1 MGERSNLGI
10 TLGTSKVENKELS
23 VLDMLLYPIRY
34 IQNAD
39 PRKVVATI
47 LFGYLVLGF
56 TVLGFNRTPLQAIM
70 TTIAAMTMELFL
82 GRFFNKKWFFPFSA
96 MITSFALSILLNY
109 SHNMYVILIPV
120 FFAIG
125 SKYIF
130 TFNNKHIFNPAQ
142 AAVSFSLIFA
152 TTLITSAPAYQWNGI
167 EHIGVFIAGFGIFF
181 LAPRVKRLPLVVSFL
196 VFFTLQTI
204 FRAWLMQHHLPFKT
218 LFLGTVTSPA
228 FFLFTFFMI
237 TDPMTSPSKTKDQ
250 IIIGFLLALFDLAF
264 HLKQSYYTF
273 FFAGLTVQ
281 SGRLIYLHLKAI
293 KEEKDLV
300 NYIKNKFFKSG
311 YYQRPLVL
319 GIIAIFSLSLYSN
332 VISPRLTINNLA
344 LKFEEISPSHSG
356 VNSINGK
363 VLERVDPRVAHLA
376 KWIMSV
382 GDGVAV
388 GDYNGD
394 GLQDL
399 FFTNILKTD
408 ADRNA
413 LYLNQGNFNFKRISL
428 PMIAEKT
435 KNIEKYGVPS
445 NAMFVDFD
453 GDQDLDL
460 FVTYAFGSPI
470 MLKNQ
475 LKETGSAT
483 FKEVTKEVGLDL
495 YTNSIS
501 ANFLDINKDG
511 RLDLIIG
518 NVWPKNLLDYPADR
532 PQKLNLFNLPKAEY
546 EGDRRMF
553 NFMHASWH
561 MADNGGVN
569 DVFLQKEDGSFEK
582 KDSAKMGLGD
592 HFWTLAIA
600 TADLNKDGY
609 TDLYVANDFGPDNLY
624 YNMAGK
630 GFKKIEGK
638 IFGDIGKD
646 TYKGMNASIADVDGN
661 GWQDIYISNV
671 HHELQAEG
679 SLLWM
684 FRETDKPHQ
693 PSIVDEATTKSALNE
708 DRFGWGASIVDF
720 NNDGL
725 LDIAQANG
733 MVDDRID
740 HAYKECPDFWY
751 INEKIARS
759 APSIH
764 RYVDSWG
771 DIRGKCIYGKEM
783 NRLYLNNGQ
792 SVNTFVDVAPNIG
805 MEEKTNSRG
814 MAAVDLNND
823 GKLDLIV
830 THQFQPSTIYKNNLD
845 PNKGNKIPG
854 SDDRNFVGFA
864 LRSNDKSCN
873 SMALGSGVKISY
885 LNNKGEKITQIREAQ
900 LVNGFEAQNDLRIH
914 FGLAKHEGPID
925 VEVNW
930 CGSKVVKYE
939 NVNVNKYHSLV
950 F

>member
-1 MGERSNLGI
+1 
-10 TLGTSKVENKELS
+10 
-23 VLDMLLYPIRY
+23 
-34 IQNAD
+34 
-39 PRKVVATI
+39 
-47 LFGYLVLGF
+47 
-56 TVLGFNRTPLQAIM
+56 
-70 TTIAAMTMELFL
+70 
-82 GRFFNKKWFFPFSA
+82 
-96 MITSFALSILLNY
+96 
-109 SHNMYVILIPV
+109 
-120 FFAIG
+120 
-125 SKYIF
+125 
-130 TFNNKHIFNPAQ
+130 
-142 AAVSFSLIFA
+142 
-152 TTLITSAPAYQWNGI
+152 
-167 EHIGVFIAGFGIFF
+167 
-181 LAPRVKRLPLVVSFL
+181 
-196 VFFTLQTI
+196 
-204 FRAWLMQHHLPFKT
+204 
-218 LFLGTVTSPA
+218 
-228 FFLFTFFMI
+228 
-237 TDPMTSPSKTKDQ
+237 
-250 IIIGFLLALFDLAF
+250 
-264 HLKQSYYTF
+264 
-273 FFAGLTVQ
+273 
-281 SGRLIYLHLKAI
+281 
-293 KEEKDLV
+293 
-300 NYIKNKFFKSG
+300 
-311 YYQRPLVL
+311 
-319 GIIAIFSLSLYSN
+319 
-332 VISPRLTINNLA
+332 
-344 LKFEEISPSHSG
+344 
-356 VNSINGK
+356 
-363 VLERVDPRVAHLA
+363 
-376 KWIMSV
+376 
-382 GDGVAV
+382 
-388 GDYNGD
+388 
-394 GLQDL
+394 
-399 FFTNILKTD
+399 
-408 ADRNA
+408 
-413 LYLNQGNFNFKRISL
+413 
-428 PMIAEKT
+428 
-435 KNIEKYGVPS
+435 
-445 NAMFVDFD
+445 MFVDFD

-771 DIRGKCIYGKEM
+771 DIRGKCIY
-783 NRLYLNNGQ
+783 
-792 SVNTFVDVAPNIG
+792 
-805 MEEKTNSRG
+805 
-814 MAAVDLNND
+814 
-823 GKLDLIV
+823 
-830 THQFQPSTIYKNNLD
+830 
-845 PNKGNKIPG
+845 
-854 SDDRNFVGFA
+854 
-864 LRSNDKSCN
+864 
-873 SMALGSGVKISY
+873 VK
-885 LNNKGEKITQIREAQ
+885 
-900 LVNGFEAQNDLRIH
+900 
-914 FGLAKHEGPID
+914 
-925 VEVNW
+925 
-930 CGSKVVKYE
+930 
-939 NVNVNKYHSLV
+939 
-950 F
+950 